1 MSGMSPTLRGALWMG
16 GAVLSFC
23 TMAIAARELHR
34 HMGSFEIVFLRSL
47 VMLLI
52 VFAMLPSA
60 GAAALRTRRL
70 GLHLG
75 RNLVHFAGQT
85 LWVYCIGVLALATVF
100 AIEFTIAI
108 WVALLAAAF
117 LGERLRGHRLVQLAC
132 GLAGVLIILRP
143 GAEVFHPASLLML
156 LGSLCYAASLTCT
169 KRLSA
174 TDSPLTVLFYM
185 SVIQTP
191 LGLVAALP
199 QWVAPT
205 LPDLPWIVAI
215 GVGSYTAHYCIT
227 RAMVEADASV
237 VAPVDFIRLPL
248 IAVLGALLYGE
259 PFDPLVIAGA
269 AVIFAGTYYSL
280 GREARALA

>member
-1 MSGMSPTLRGALWMG
+1 MSSTLRAVLWMG

-23 TMAIAARELHR
+23 TMAIAARELHGS
-34 HMGSFEIVFLRSL
+34 MGSFEIVFLRGV
-47 VMLLI
+47 VMMLI
-52 VFAMLPSA
+52 VLAMLPGA
-60 GAAALRTRRL
+60 GAAALRTRNLRL
-70 GLHLG
+70 HIG
-75 RNLVHFAGQT
+75 RNLAHFAGQT

-143 GAEVFHPASLLML
+143 GADAFHPASLLML
-156 LGSLCYAASLTCT
+156 LGSLCYAASLACT

-174 TDSPLTVLFYM
+174 TESPLAVLFYM
-185 SVIQTP
+185 SIIQTP

-199 QWVAPT
+199 QWVAPA

-227 RAMVEADASV
+227 RGMALADAGV

-259 PFDPLVIAGA
+259 PIDPLVIAGA

>member
-1 MSGMSPTLRGALWMG
+1 MG
-16 GAVLSFC
+16 GAVLSFSA
-23 TMAIAARELHR
+23 MAVAARELHR

-52 VFAMLPSA
+52 VLAMLPSA
-60 GAAALRTRRL
+60 GAAALRTRRF

-100 AIEFTIAI
+100 AIEFTIAV
-108 WVALLAAAF
+108 WVSLLAAAF
-117 LGERLRGHRLVQLAC
+117 LGERLRGYRLAQLAC

-143 GAEVFHPASLLML
+143 GMGVFHPASLLML
-156 LGSLCYAASLTCT
+156 LASLCYAANLICT

-174 TDSPLTVLFYM
+174 TDSPLAVVFYM

-191 LGLVAALP
+191 IGLAAALP
-199 QWVAPT
+199 QWVTPA
-205 LPDLPWIVAI
+205 LSDLPWIVAI
-215 GVGSYTAHYCIT
+215 GIGSYTAHYCIT
-227 RAMVEADASV
+227 RAMAEADASV
-237 VAPVDFIRLPL
+237 VAPIDFIRLPL
-248 IAVLGALLYGE
+248 IAVIGAAFYAE
-259 PFDPLVIAGA
+259 PFDPFILIGA

-280 GREARALA
+280 SRERGV